1 MIPPPLALPSEGGG
15 GGGGVAREVRAL
27 GETWGDLGEQ
37 GVKGKGFRVGM
48 VSRRHWQT
56 IQRER
61 LGRKGVTSV
70 GETSG

>member
-37 GVKGKGFRVGM
+37 GVKGKGFRVGHG
-48 VSRRHWQT
+48 VSEALAGHP
-56 IQRER
+56 E
-61 LGRKGVTSV
+61 
-70 GETSG
+70 GEVR